1 MSDFHILIRI
11 FMHIWRYVDF
21 LREAKVEDSEK
32 IVVLTAISY
41 IVAYLHIL
49 FSANIHMIS

>member
-11 FMHIWRYVDF
+11 IMHIWRYVDF